1 MMFYGGGGWNPWMVA
16 LMIVGMLLFWGFVIW
31 GGLLLFRGSRSGPSG
46 STPPEPGQVLNQRL
60 ARGEISTK
68 EYERLRKLIESRS

>member
-60 ARGEISTK
+60 PGVKSAQKSMNDCGS
-68 EYERLRKLIESRS
+68 